1 MALFLGT
8 VIAPRCITSHAAMA
22 LCLRGHQPARSPS
35 SPGNPGNS
43 ALPTSRW
50 TGRCVT
56 TFPSV
61 FRRSPEDAKAAVAA
75 SLLLIVR
82 MLAGRA
88 RCISEDT
95 PELTAELVTDGLVPS
110 QPVVSPDGCWVAYVV
125 APVGRRAERRACA
138 LWLAAV
144 DGSSPP
150 GKLTAGTA
158 ADFCPRW
165 APDSAS
171 VFFLSDRGGSPQ
183 LHRIRLG
190 GGEAEVLTDWRGEI
204 SDARPLSDARL
215 VAVVAT
221 DEPTEE
227 DKRRRAERDDA
238 FVWGQQL
245 RCGRLRVLDLATG
258 ELRTLDGLGH
268 RHVVELAARP
278 DGGALAAISWAGP
291 EQDPGVTTGELQV
304 VDLDTGT
311 ARDLG
316 RIGTEARSP
325 VWWQADGCWHL
336 AYLARP
342 EPFGGDAVYDVAV
355 SAAAAVH
362 RDLTAG
368 MAVCPTELAQVADGP
383 PLALFADGLDTAI
396 CRLGPDLLRFGCV
409 SALDGLAD
417 SLTACRSGEVIAAL
431 ASTSYEPVNV
441 HAGPPGGQLI
451 RLSDTQ
457 PALRA
462 ISWGSQ
468 ERLSYRASDGLG
480 LDGLL
485 VLPPGRNRADGPFP
499 LITLV
504 HGGPDYRYADEFML
518 APHPTGQWLATAG
531 YAVFLPNPRG
541 GVGHGRDFA
550 AAVRRSVGGS
560 EWSDIVS
567 GIDLLIA
574 EGVADPDRL
583 GIGGASHGGFMAAWA
598 IGQTDRFKAAMMAA
612 GISDWGMLVATGE
625 GGTLE
630 AELSGSCG
638 WEGTGP
644 HPHDQVSPISF
655 ASKIRTPVLIVQG
668 EDDTN
673 VPVSQAIYF
682 HRALRWYG
690 AEHELVIYPREGHG
704 LVERNHQLD
713 LLWRTRAWFDRWL
726 RDEAS
731 DGRGSPA

>member
-1 MALFLGT
+1 M
-8 VIAPRCITSHAAMA
+8 
-22 LCLRGHQPARSPS
+22 
-35 SPGNPGNS
+35 
-43 ALPTSRW
+43 
-50 TGRCVT
+50 
-56 TFPSV
+56 
-61 FRRSPEDAKAAVAA
+61 
-75 SLLLIVR
+75 
-82 MLAGRA
+82 
-88 RCISEDT
+88 SEDL
-95 PELTAELVTDGLVPS
+95 PELTAELVVDGVVPS
-110 QPVVSPDGCWVAYVV
+110 QPAVSPDGGWVAYVV
-125 APVGRRAERRACA
+125 APVGRRGERHRCA
-138 LWLAAV
+138 LWVAAA

-150 GKLTAGTA
+150 WKLTAGTA
-158 ADFCPRW
+158 ADSDPRW

-171 VFFLSDRGGSPQ
+171 VFFLSDRTGSRQ
-183 LHRIRLG
+183 LYRVQIG

-204 SDARPLSDARL
+204 SDAWPLAEARL

-221 DEPTEE
+221 DEPTAE
-227 DKRRRAERDDA
+227 DNRRQAERDDA

-245 RCGRLRVLDLATG
+245 RCGRLRMLDLATG
-258 ELRTLDGLGH
+258 ELRTVDGLGH
-268 RHVVELAARP
+268 RHVVELAPRP

-291 EQDPGVTTGELQV
+291 DNDPGATTSELHV
-304 VDLDTGT
+304 IDLETGT
-311 ARDLG
+311 ARALG
-316 RIGTEARSP
+316 RTGTEARSP
-325 VWWQADGCWHL
+325 VWWQGDGGWHL
-336 AYLARP
+336 AYLAMP
-342 EPFGGDAVYDVAV
+342 EPFSGDAVYDVAV
-355 SAAAAVH
+355 GAAAAGH

-396 CRLGPDLLRFGCV
+396 FRLDPDLLRFSRV
-409 SALDGLAD
+409 AVREGLVD
-417 SLTACRSGEVIAAL
+417 SLTACRSGAVITAL
-431 ASTSYEPVNV
+431 ASTAYEPANV
-441 HAGPPGGQLI
+441 HAGPPGGPLI
-451 RLSDTQ
+451 RISDTR

-485 VLPPGRNRADGPFP
+485 VLPPGRSRADGPFP

-504 HGGPDYRYADEFML
+504 HGGPDARYADEFML

-541 GVGHGRDFA
+541 GIGHGRDFA
-550 AAVRRSVGGS
+550 AAVACSVGGA

-574 EGVADPDRL
+574 EGVADSGRL

-625 GGTLE
+625 GATLD
-630 AELSGSCG
+630 ARLSGSCG

-655 ASKIRTPVLIVQG
+655 ASKIRTPVLIVNG

-682 HRALRWYG
+682 HRALSWYG

-704 LVERNHQLD
+704 FVERNHQLD
-713 LLWRTRAWFDRWL
+713 LLRRTRAWFDRWL
-726 RDEAS
+726 HAETP

>member
-1 MALFLGT
+1 
-8 VIAPRCITSHAAMA
+8 
-22 LCLRGHQPARSPS
+22 
-35 SPGNPGNS
+35 
-43 ALPTSRW
+43 
-50 TGRCVT
+50 
-56 TFPSV
+56 
-61 FRRSPEDAKAAVAA
+61 VAG
-75 SLLLIVR
+75 SLLLNVQ
-82 MLAGRA
+82 MLAGKA
-88 RCISEDT
+88 RCMREDA
-95 PELTAELVTDGLVPS
+95 PELTAELVVDGAVPS
-110 QPVVSPDGCWVAYVV
+110 QPVISPDGCWVAYVV
-125 APVGRRAERRACA
+125 APVGRGGERRMCA
-138 LWLAAV
+138 LWVAAA

-150 GKLTAGTA
+150 WKLTAGTA
-158 ADFCPRW
+158 ADSDPRW
-165 APDSAS
+165 AADSAS
-171 VFFLSDRGGSPQ
+171 VFFLSDRTGSRQ
-183 LHRIRLG
+183 LYRVRVG

-204 SDARPLSDARL
+204 SDARPLADARL

-227 DKRRRAERDDA
+227 DERRRAERDDA

-245 RCGRLRVLDLATG
+245 PPARLRLLDLATG
-258 ELRTLDGLGH
+258 ELRTVDGLGD

-278 DGGALAAISWAGP
+278 DGGALAVISWASP
-291 EQDPGVTTGELQV
+291 DNDPGASTSELHV
-304 VDLDTGT
+304 VDLETGT
-311 ARDLG
+311 ARGLG

-325 VWWQADGCWHL
+325 VWWQTDGRWHL
-336 AYLARP
+336 AYLAMP

-355 SAAAAVH
+355 CADAAVH

-396 CRLGPDLLRFGCV
+396 FRLDPDLLRFGCV
-409 SALDGLAD
+409 SARDGLVD
-417 SLTACRSGEVIAAL
+417 SLTVGRSAEVIAAL
-431 ASTSYEPVNV
+431 ASTSYEPANV

-451 RLSDTQ
+451 RLSDTR
-457 PALRA
+457 PELRA
-462 ISWGSQ
+462 IRWGSQ
-468 ERLSYRASDGLG
+468 ERLSYRAGDGLG

-504 HGGPDYRYADEFML
+504 HGGPDYRSADEFML
-518 APHPTGQWLATAG
+518 APHPSGQWLATAG

-550 AAVRRSVGGS
+550 AAVVRSVGGA

-583 GIGGASHGGFMAAWA
+583 GIAGASHGGFMAAWA

-625 GGTLE
+625 GGTLD
-630 AELSGSCG
+630 AALSGSCG
-638 WEGTGP
+638 WEGAGP
-644 HPHDQVSPISF
+644 HPHDQVSPVSF
-655 ASKIRTPVLIVQG
+655 ASKIRTPVLIAHG

-682 HRALRWYG
+682 HRALSWYG

-704 LVERNHQLD
+704 FVERNHQLD
-713 LLWRTRAWFDRWL
+713 LLRRTRAWFDRWL

>member
-1 MALFLGT
+1 M
-8 VIAPRCITSHAAMA
+8 
-22 LCLRGHQPARSPS
+22 
-35 SPGNPGNS
+35 
-43 ALPTSRW
+43 
-50 TGRCVT
+50 
-56 TFPSV
+56 
-61 FRRSPEDAKAAVAA
+61 
-75 SLLLIVR
+75 
-82 MLAGRA
+82 
-88 RCISEDT
+88 SEEA
-95 PELTAELVTDGLVPS
+95 PELTAELVVDGVVPS

-125 APVGRRAERRACA
+125 APAGRGTERCMCA
-138 LWLAAV
+138 LWVAAA

-150 GKLTAGTA
+150 WKLTAGTA
-158 ADFCPRW
+158 ADSDPRW

-171 VFFLSDRGGSPQ
+171 VFFFSDRTGSRQ
-183 LHRIRLG
+183 LYRVRLG

-204 SDARPLSDARL
+204 SDFRPLADTRL

-221 DEPTEE
+221 DEPSEE
-227 DKRRRAERDDA
+227 DERRRAERDDA

-258 ELRTLDGLGH
+258 ELRTVDALGR

-278 DGGALAAISWAGP
+278 GGGALAAISRASP
-291 EQDPGVTTGELQV
+291 ETDVITGELHV
-304 VDLDTGT
+304 VDLETGT

-316 RIGTEARSP
+316 RTGPGAQP
-325 VWWQADGCWHL
+325 PAWWQAGGCWHL
-336 AYLARP
+336 AYLAIS
-342 EPFGGDAVYDVAV
+342 EPCGGDAVYDVAV
-355 SAAAAVH
+355 CAAAAVH

-368 MAVCPTELAQVADGP
+368 MAACPTELAQVTDGP

-396 CRLGPDLLRFGCV
+396 YRLDPDLLRFRCL
-409 SALDGLAD
+409 ATRDGLAG

-441 HAGPPGGQLI
+441 HAGPPGAQLI

-462 ISWGSQ
+462 IRWGRQ

-485 VLPPGRNRADGPFP
+485 VLPPGRNRADSPFP

-504 HGGPDYRYADEFML
+504 HGGPDARYADKFML
-518 APHPTGQWLATAG
+518 APHPSGQWLATAG

-550 AAVRRSVGGS
+550 AAVARSAGGS
-560 EWSDIVS
+560 EWSDIIS

-625 GGTLE
+625 EGARE

-644 HPHDQVSPISF
+644 HPHDRVSPISF
-655 ASKIRTPVLIVQG
+655 ASKIRTPVLIVHG

-682 HRALRWYG
+682 HRALSWYG

-704 LVERNHQLD
+704 FAERNHQLD
-713 LLWRTRAWFDRWL
+713 LLRRTRAWFDRWL
-726 RDEAS
+726 RDDSNSPDNRQRPAHVTP
-731 DGRGSPA
+731 RGFS

>member
-1 MALFLGT
+1 M
-8 VIAPRCITSHAAMA
+8 
-22 LCLRGHQPARSPS
+22 
-35 SPGNPGNS
+35 
-43 ALPTSRW
+43 
-50 TGRCVT
+50 
-56 TFPSV
+56 
-61 FRRSPEDAKAAVAA
+61 
-75 SLLLIVR
+75 
-82 MLAGRA
+82 
-88 RCISEDT
+88 SEDV
-95 PELTAELVTDGLVPS
+95 PELTAELVVDGAVPS

-125 APVGRRAERRACA
+125 APVGRGGERRLCA
-138 LWLAAV
+138 IWVAAA

-150 GKLTAGTA
+150 WKLTAGTA
-158 ADFCPRW
+158 ADSDPRW

-171 VFFLSDRGGSPQ
+171 VFFLSDRTGSRQ

-190 GGEAEVLTDWRGEI
+190 GGEAEVLTDWHGEI
-204 SDARPLSDARL
+204 SDAQPLADARL

-238 FVWGQQL
+238 FVWGQQV
-245 RCGRLRVLDLATG
+245 RPARLRVLDLAIG
-258 ELRTLDGLGH
+258 ELRTADGLGD

-278 DGGALAAISWAGP
+278 DGRALAAISWADLDN
-291 EQDPGVTTGELQV
+291 DPGATTSELHV
-304 VDLDTGT
+304 VDLETGT
-311 ARDLG
+311 VRGLG

-336 AYLARP
+336 AYLAMP
-342 EPFGGDAVYDVAV
+342 EPFGGDAVYDVDV
-355 SAAAAVH
+355 DVDVAADAAVH

-368 MAVCPTELAQVADGP
+368 MAMCPTELVQVADGP

-396 CRLGPDLLRFGCV
+396 YRLDPSPLRFGCV
-409 SALDGLAD
+409 SARDGLVD

-431 ASTSYEPVNV
+431 ASTSYEPANV

-457 PALRA
+457 PELRA
-462 ISWGSQ
+462 IRWGTQ

-480 LDGLL
+480 LDALL
-485 VLPPGRNRADGPFP
+485 VLPPGRSRADGPFP

-504 HGGPDYRYADEFML
+504 HGGPDYRHADEFLL

-550 AAVRRSVGGS
+550 AAVAGSVGGA
-560 EWSDIVS
+560 EWSDIS
-567 GIDLLIA
+567 RGIDLLIA

-583 GIGGASHGGFMAAWA
+583 GIAGASHGGFMAAWA
-598 IGQTDRFKAAMMAA
+598 IGQTDRFKAAIMVA

-625 GGTLE
+625 GQTLE
-630 AELSGSCG
+630 AALSGSCG
-638 WEGTGP
+638 WEGAGP

-655 ASKIRTPVLIVQG
+655 ASKVRTPVLIVNG

-682 HRALRWYG
+682 HRALSWYG

-713 LLWRTRAWFDRWL
+713 LLGRTRAWFDRWL
-726 RDEAS
+726 RDDAS